1 MPEMKLVRYDAM
13 CRAIVECY
21 RVDEVKDIRDKA
33 IALEAYAKQ
42 AMNRDAEHQAHE
54 IRVRAE
60 RKAGELL
67 KQMKKTGERQPQ
79 GGNHGNQYKK
89 VAKSP
94 AAILPDLRI
103 SADQSST
110 WQQLAEVPEGEF
122 EAALND
128 PYDMPSAETIV
139 ARHKDKQ
146 IPPEIYPKV
155 KVSNDA
161 LFVHGSIVDFQRHK
175 CTDLDP
181 QDLYDNMLDT
191 MQIEVDHILPK
202 LIPWL
207 SQLSRRRQT

>member
-1 MPEMKLVRYDAM
+1 MSVAVQLVRYDAM

-42 AMNRDAEHQAHE
+42 ALNRDAERQAHE

-67 KQMKKTGERQPQ
+67 KQMKKSGERADGKGHPKLVS
-79 GGNHGNQYKK
+79 N
-89 VAKSP
+89 
-94 AAILPDLRI
+94 AATLETLHI
-103 SADQSST
+103 SRDQSST
-110 WQQLAEVPEGEF
+110 WQQLADVPEEEF
-122 EAALND
+122 EAALKD
-128 PYDMPSAETIV
+128 SYDMPSAERIV
-139 ARHKDKQ
+139 ARQKQ
-146 IPPEIYPKV
+146 ERIVEAAPKV

-175 CTDLDP
+175 CIDLNP
-181 QDLYDNMLDT
+181 RELYDNMLDT

-207 SQLSRRRQT
+207 SRLHRKA